1 MNKLRIFAFSTVL
14 ALSLGGCGAAA
25 RKEMGEKQGYQDALR
40 FQSGEDVKSAYAPGW
55 VEGWKRGLSQQ
66 DAEARKAAEA
76 KAIADAAA
84 AESAKEA
91 ARVKA
96 EADAL
101 AADEAKKEAYRQL
114 VPCAQ
119 Q

>member
-1 MNKLRIFAFSTVL
+1 MRKLQTVIFSTML
-14 ALSLGGCGAAA
+14 ALSLGACGAAA
-25 RKEMGEKQGYQDALR
+25 RKELGQKQGYQDALR
-40 FQSGEDVKSAYAPGW
+40 FQSGEDVKSAYGPGW

-66 DAEARKAAEA
+66 DAEARKQAEA

-84 AESAKEA
+84 AEAAKEA

-101 AADEAKKEAYRQL
+101 AAEEAKKEALRKL
-114 VPCAQ
+114 VPCQ